1 MYIHVLYVY
10 VEVCACSCV
19 CRCVKNESQHS
30 LWVSF
35 FLKPLPFSVLI
46 FHTTLSLS
54 LRTPRLWQLHQLMR
68 LQVVFPSIPFSNRPP
83 YKPRA
88 STFPL
93 RTGSTKPR
101 LLQFTGT
108 HLQIHVH
115 TERIKWSANPTG
127 TSILQLGT
135 LSINYY
141 M

>member
-54 LRTPRLWQLHQLMR
+54 LSQDPSSVAAPPTNATPSGVPLNPIQQS
-68 LQVVFPSIPFSNRPP
+68 PSIQATSFNLPFENWVYQAQAAAVYRYTPT
-83 YKPRA
+83 
-88 STFPL
+88 STCTY
-93 RTGSTKPR
+93 R
-101 LLQFTGT
+101 
-108 HLQIHVH
+108 
-115 TERIKWSANPTG
+115 EN
-127 TSILQLGT
+127 
-135 LSINYY
+135 
-141 M
+141 